1 MSGINYV
8 SGKSVKKILKE
19 NKYEIIDTVINL
31 FGGITNI
38 SACEGSSR
46 TFSLQRE
53 DELGTPLSALSCG
66 VLTFQYQLSTVLE
79 ILESL
84 KYSMLKEKGK

>member
-1 MSGINYV
+1 MSWINYV

-19 NKYEIIDTVINL
+19 NKNKIIDIVINL
-31 FGGITNI
+31 FGGITDI
-38 SACEGSSR
+38 SACEGNSHA
-46 TFSLQRE
+46 FSLQRE
-53 DELGTPLSALSCG
+53 DELGTLLSALSRG

-84 KYSMLKEKGK
+84 WNTVC